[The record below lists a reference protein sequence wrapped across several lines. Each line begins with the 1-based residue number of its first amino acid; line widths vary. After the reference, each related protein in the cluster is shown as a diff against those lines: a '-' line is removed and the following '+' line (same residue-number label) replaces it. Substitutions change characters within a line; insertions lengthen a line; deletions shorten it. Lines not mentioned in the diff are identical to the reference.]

1 MSKLSKEE
9 RRKAKKLNRR
19 LGRTKTIK
27 AANRNRGRGT
37 SKARSQNTS
46 CRGPQCTPK
55 GKGRGKSKVRTG
67 RNRVKKG
74 RKTITTNQI
83 PTIENINETPNG
95 TNLQRARNPRF
106 L

>member
-9 RRKAKKLNRR
+9 RRKSKRLNKR

-27 AANRNRGRGT
+27 AANRNRGRGA
-37 SKARSQNTS
+37 SKARSKNTS

-55 GKGRGKSKVRTG
+55 SKGRGKSGVRTG
-67 RNRVKKG
+67 VNRVKKG
-74 RKTITTNQI
+74 RKTTPTNQI
-83 PTIENINETPNG
+83 STIENINETPNG